1 MSGRDQYRAWLRC
14 IGSRG
19 MSLPTAMT
27 YCSSGLML
35 LSRSGGTRRSRTIE
49 YCSPT
54 WDWASAKGVGER
66 VADLLSLR
74 LSKVACPITF
84 ESSSASSD
92 ALDEQPSTWTTDSEW
107 QRLRE
112 QARAAGMS
120 TSRYIVHRLSE
131 PTVGPELPIEATP
144 ALPLGVQLRVAR
156 ELLVLA
162 EMERL
167 RMGEMERLR
176 MGEARDG
183 EDLRGQAVAEV
194 DAWLDAEMALG

>member
-1 MSGRDQYRAWLRC
+1 MTREPGRKRKQRC
-14 IGSRG
+14 I
-19 MSLPTAMT
+19 M
-27 YCSSGLML
+27 
-35 LSRSGGTRRSRTIE
+35 
-49 YCSPT
+49 
-54 WDWASAKGVGER
+54 
-66 VADLLSLR
+66 
-74 LSKVACPITF
+74 
-84 ESSSASSD
+84 
-92 ALDEQPSTWTTDSEW
+92 TTDSEW

-131 PTVGPELPIEATP
+131 PTVEPELPIEATP

-167 RMGEMERLR
+167 RMGE
-176 MGEARDG
+176 GRDG
-183 EDLRGQAVAEV
+183 EDLWGQAVAEV